1 LLKNYQKIEKFQKK
15 IFIII
20 VLELRMKIKKIILI
34 LSLIILSACV
44 GYSSTG
50 VLGTGV
56 SIALDPRSLG
66 TQIDDSIM
74 QQNLRAKLVSS
85 DKSYIISVKTKILDG
100 RIFLTGK
107 VNSVEDKLKI
117 TKLAW
122 EVKGAR
128 SVNNDLQIKEK
139 FDFKRSAKD
148 LLITSQLRTAL
159 IGSKKIKSVNYN
171 IDTYKKKI
179 YIYGIAQTKLERDEV
194 VKEAKQILDVEDVI
208 TSIFLVDDLR
218 VVKK

>member
-1 LLKNYQKIEKFQKK
+1 
-15 IFIII
+15 
-20 VLELRMKIKKIILI
+20 MKIKKIII
-34 LSLIILSACV
+34 LLSFIILTSCV

-66 TQIDDSIM
+66 TQIDDSLM
-74 QQNLRAKLVSS
+74 QQNLRARLLSA
-85 DKSYIISVKTKILDG
+85 DKSYIISVKTKVLDG

-107 VNSVEDKLKI
+107 VNAVEDKLKI

-122 EVKGAR
+122 EIKGAR

-139 FDFKRSAKD
+139 FNFKRSAKD
-148 LLITSQLRTAL
+148 LLITSQLRAAL
-159 IGSKKIKSVNYN
+159 IGSKKIKAVNYN

-179 YIYGIAQTKLERDEV
+179 YVYGIAQNKTERDEV
-194 VKEAKQILDVEDVI
+194 IKEAKQILDVEDVV